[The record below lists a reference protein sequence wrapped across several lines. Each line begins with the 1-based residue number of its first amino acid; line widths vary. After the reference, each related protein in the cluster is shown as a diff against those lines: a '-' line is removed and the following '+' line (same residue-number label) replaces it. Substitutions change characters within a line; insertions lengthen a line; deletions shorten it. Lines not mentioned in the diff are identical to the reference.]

1 MTDVAAGAQI
11 RSKTITWQDPLA
23 TARLG
28 ATMSGLE
35 YLTAIAE
42 GRVPGP
48 PIAAHFGL
56 RWERIGPARSSPSPN
71 RTSRCTTRSAW
82 STAGSAATMLDS
94 VVGCAVHTTLPA
106 GVGYSSVE
114 LKVSYLRAIHAGRG
128 EIRATGRVVKAGS
141 RIAFAEGE
149 IRDAEGKLLATA
161 SGTCVI
167 TPGRSA

>member
-1 MTDVAAGAQI
+1 MTDVAAEAGT
-11 RSKTITWQDPLA
+11 RSKTITWQDPLP

-28 ATMSGLE
+28 AAMSGLE
-35 YLTAIAE
+35 YLTAIKD
-42 GRVPGP
+42 GRIPGP

-56 RWERIGPARSSPSPN
+56 RWERIEHGEVEAVAEPDESLYNPI
-71 RTSRCTTRSAW
+71 
-82 STAGSAATMLDS
+82 GMVHGGVAATMLDS

-106 GVGYSSVE
+106 GVGYASVE

-128 EIRATGRVVKAGS
+128 EIRAVGRVVKEGA

-149 IRDAEGKLLATA
+149 IRDAEGRLLATA

-167 TPGRSA
+167 TR

>member
-1 MTDVAAGAQI
+1 MTDVAAQV
-11 RSKTITWQDPLA
+11 RSKTITWQDPLE

-35 YLTAIAE
+35 YMRAIAE
-42 GRVPGP
+42 GRVPP
-48 PIAAHFGL
+48 APIAAHFGL
-56 RWERIGPARSSPSPN
+56 RWERVDPGEVVAVAEPDESLYNPIGMVH
-71 RTSRCTTRSAW
+71 
-82 STAGSAATMLDS
+82 GGVAATLLDS

-106 GVGYSSVE
+106 GVGYASVE

-128 EIRATGRVVKAGS
+128 EIRATGRVVKEGS

-149 IRDAEGKLLATA
+149 IRDAGGKLLATA

-167 TPGRSA
+167 TR

>member
-1 MTDVAAGAQI
+1 MTDVEAQV
-11 RSKTITWQDPLA
+11 RSKTITWQDPLE

-28 ATMSGLE
+28 ATMSGFD
-35 YLTAIAE
+35 YLTAVAE

-56 RWERIGPARSSPSPN
+56 RWEHIGHGEVVAVAEPDESLYNPI
-71 RTSRCTTRSAW
+71 
-82 STAGSAATMLDS
+82 GMVHGGVAATMLDS

-106 GVGYSSVE
+106 GVGYASVE

-128 EIRATGRVVKAGS
+128 EIRATGRVVKEGS

-149 IRDAEGKLLATA
+149 IRDAGGKLLATA
-161 SGTCVI
+161 SGTCAI
-167 TPGRSA
+167 TR

>member
-1 MTDVAAGAQI
+1 MTDVEAQV
-11 RSKTITWQDPLA
+11 RSKTITWQDPLE

-28 ATMSGLE
+28 ATMSGFD
-35 YLTAIAE
+35 YLTAVAE

-56 RWERIGPARSSPSPN
+56 RWEHIGHGEVVAVAEPDESLYNPI
-71 RTSRCTTRSAW
+71 
-82 STAGSAATMLDS
+82 GMVHGGVAATMLDS

-128 EIRATGRVVKAGS
+128 EIRATGRVVKEGS

-149 IRDAEGKLLATA
+149 IRDAEGNLLATA

-167 TPGRSA
+167 TR

>member
-1 MTDVAAGAQI
+1 MTDVEAQV
-11 RSKTITWQDPLA
+11 RSKTITWQDPLE

-35 YLTAIAE
+35 YMRAIAD
-42 GRVPGP
+42 GSVPP
-48 PIAAHFGL
+48 APIAAHFGM
-56 RWERIGPARSSPSPN
+56 RWERIEPGEVVAVAEPDESLYNPI
-71 RTSRCTTRSAW
+71 
-82 STAGSAATMLDS
+82 GMVHGGVAATMLDS

-106 GVGYSSVE
+106 GVGYASVE

-128 EIRATGRVVKAGS
+128 EIRATGRVVKEGS

-149 IRDAEGKLLATA
+149 IRDAGGKLLATA

-167 TPGRSA
+167 TR

>member
-1 MTDVAAGAQI
+1 MTDVAAGAQT
-11 RSKTITWQDPLA
+11 RSKTITWQDPLP

-28 ATMSGLE
+28 ASMTGFDYM
-35 YLTAIAE
+35 TAIAD
-42 GRVPGP
+42 GTLPGP

-56 RWERIGPARSSPSPN
+56 RWEHIGHGEVVAVAEPDESLYNPI
-71 RTSRCTTRSAW
+71 
-82 STAGSAATMLDS
+82 GMVHGGVAATMLDS

-128 EIRATGRVVKAGS
+128 EIRATGRVVKEGS

-167 TPGRSA
+167 TRAA